1 MKVLCPGDP
10 FETRELVR
18 ASSQIKGPVY
28 IRLGKNGEPTLHS
41 EGTRIEVG
49 SAVEIRSG
57 DKLTLMATSNML
69 ENALKLADLLEGRGL
84 HCSVQSHHS
93 MKPLDEQKIRNAIE
107 KRAPILTLEEHSMIG
122 GLGSAVADVIAQSGR
137 GVKFKKIA
145 LPDDYCHRVGSQDV
159 LRKHYGLDVE
169 GLQKQVLEF
178 LGSEI

>member
-1 MKVLCPGDP
+1 
-10 FETRELVR
+10 
-18 ASSQIKGPVY
+18 
-28 IRLGKNGEPTLHS
+28 
-41 EGTRIEVG
+41 
-49 SAVEIRSG
+49 
-57 DKLTLMATSNML
+57 
-69 ENALKLADLLEGRGL
+69 
-84 HCSVQSHHS
+84 